1 MRCNHTLIELGE
13 HGAEKDQER
22 KMTIVNELKT
32 MPIAINTDEANDQHY
47 EVPAKFYDLCLGR
60 NKKYSSGLWPFP
72 ASSLGKGK
80 GMTWEESLNNSEVA
94 MLDLYIERAKIED
107 GMSIVDLGCGWGSM
121 TLHIASKF
129 PNCKITS
136 ISNSNSQREY
146 IMRTAEERGYN
157 VDNIRVITCDVS
169 KWEDEEYCKKMLT
182 GVTNNDR
189 VM

>member
-1 MRCNHTLIELGE
+1 M
-13 HGAEKDQER
+13 A
-22 KMTIVNELKT
+22 IVNELKT

-60 NKKYSSGLWPFP
+60 NKKYSSGLWFP

-94 MLDLYIERAKIED
+94 MFDLYIERAKIED